1 MLTYADLGV
10 RPVINAW
17 GTVTLMGGSTPP
29 PEVLAAMAEAG
40 RQYVPIQELEAA
52 AGRYIAGRLGVEA
65 AFISC
70 GAAAGMAL
78 AVAACMAGTDPA
90 RRAQLPNTEG
100 LKNEV
105 IVFRSMRST
114 YDQAFRVAGARLVE
128 IGMPKR
134 TEAWELEHALSS
146 PQVAAVGY
154 IVEHENP
161 GMLPLE
167 TILELAHARS
177 VSVIVDA
184 AAEIPP
190 VENLWKYSHLGA
202 DLTIF
207 SGGKDIRGPQSTGL
221 VVGRQDLIEACAF
234 HSCPNHSIGRG
245 MKVGKEEIMGFVTA
259 LDIYLAQ
266 DFEAEM
272 AAWEAQVAYVVEALS
287 AIEGVTAR
295 RVYPGEPGIQPIWIP
310 RVYVDWTPQV
320 TRLSPLEL
328 KEALLAGEPRLVVGT
343 STTGLVV
350 NPQMLEEGQER
361 IVADC
366 IKRVL
371 SGNGK

>member
-1 MLTYADLGV
+1 MLTYADLGI

-17 GTVTLMGGSTPP
+17 GTVTVMGGSTSP

-52 AGRYIAGRLGVEA
+52 AGRYIARRLGVEA

-90 RRAQLPNTEG
+90 RRAELPNTEG
-100 LKNEV
+100 LKNEI

-134 TEAWELEHALSS
+134 TEAWELEHALFS

-167 TILELAHARS
+167 TILELAHARN
-177 VSVIVDA
+177 VPVIVDA

-221 VVGRQDLIEACAF
+221 VVGRADLIEACAF

-259 LDIYLAQ
+259 LDLYLAQ
-266 DFEAEM
+266 DFEGEM

-287 AIEGVTAR
+287 AVEGVTAR
-295 RVYPGEPGIQPIWIP
+295 RVYPGEPGIQPTWIP
-310 RVYVDWTPQV
+310 RVYVDWTPEV
-320 TRLSPLEL
+320 TRRSPLEL
-328 KEALLAGEPRLVVGT
+328 KEALLGSEPRVVVGT

-371 SGNGK
+371 SSDGK

>member
-1 MLTYADLGV
+1 MVTYADLGV

-17 GTVTLMGGSTPP
+17 GTVTVMGGSTIPSQ
-29 PEVLAAMAEAG
+29 VLAAMAEAG
-40 RQYVPIQELEAA
+40 RLYVPIHELQEA
-52 AGRYIAGRLGVEA
+52 AGRYIAERLGVEA
-65 AFISC
+65 AFIPS

-78 AVAACMAGTDPA
+78 AAAACMAGTDPA
-90 RRAQLPNTEG
+90 YRAQLPNTEG

-105 IVFRSMRST
+105 IVFRSMRSR
-114 YDQAFRVAGARLVE
+114 YDQAFRVAGAKLVE
-128 IGMPKR
+128 IGMPKK
-134 TEAWELEHALSS
+134 TEAWELEWALSS

-154 IVEHENP
+154 IVEHEGP
-161 GMLPLE
+161 EMLPLE
-167 TILELAHARS
+167 TIIEISHARN
-177 VSVIVDA
+177 VPVIVDA

-190 VENLWKYSHLGA
+190 VENLWRYSHLGA

-221 VVGRQDLIEACAF
+221 VVGRKDLIEACAF

-259 LDIYLAQ
+259 LDLYLAQ
-266 DFEAEM
+266 DFEREM
-272 AAWEAQVAYVVEALS
+272 ACWEAQVAYVVEALS
-287 AIEGVTAR
+287 AVEGVTAW

-310 RVYVDWTPQV
+310 RAYIDWTPAV
-320 TRLSPLEL
+320 TQLSPLEL
-328 KEALLAGEPRLVVGT
+328 KEELLHGEPRVVVGT

-350 NPQMLEEGQER
+350 NPQMLEEGQEG

-371 SGNGK
+371 CDGK